1 MTRDRVCVTPGPGM
15 MHGDQGEWPDTS
27 TAMKTTQFSVQC
39 QVCIALTSHVRF
51 MALMRI
57 LNKRINRKY
66 FSLKIYRIPCPI
78 TNKD

>member
-39 QVCIALTSHVRF
+39 QVCVALTSCEGVRL

-57 LNKRINRKY
+57 HNK
-66 FSLKIYRIPCPI
+66 L
-78 TNKD
+78 